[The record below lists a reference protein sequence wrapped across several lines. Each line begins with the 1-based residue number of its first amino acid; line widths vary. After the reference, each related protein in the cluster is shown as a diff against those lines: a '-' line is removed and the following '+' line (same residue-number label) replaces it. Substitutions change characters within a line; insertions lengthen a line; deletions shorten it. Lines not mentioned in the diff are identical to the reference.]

1 MVNGSPRPSN
11 NGLLTYTVDGL
22 PAVTS
27 DFGYITG
34 TPVWVR
40 FHDNLRYKGS
50 LASISVNHMMF
61 TEEMVPMFSVLD
73 IAFTRYPITGET
85 DPKVIQKY
93 TEKRTADSKGSG
105 DNPKTGSD
113 G

>member
-1 MVNGSPRPSN
+1 
-11 NGLLTYTVDGL
+11 
-22 PAVTS
+22 
-27 DFGYITG
+27 
-34 TPVWVR
+34 
-40 FHDNLRYKGS
+40 
-50 LASISVNHMMF
+50 MMF
-61 TEEMVPMFSVLD
+61 TEEMIPMFSVLD
-73 IAFTRYPITGET
+73 ITFTRYPITGET